1 MASAKGLAGT
11 VALLLLHG
19 ANAALK
25 NRVRSCPCVKT
36 CSIYASLCVYQC
48 TYMYTHTCIYMN
60 MYICIHKLYVDMLT
74 SLLSQ
79 NDKTPPELSDKEE
92 VKTVFAEHFEKVDI
106 TNENQNWLL
115 LICARLG
122 LVSRVRAL
130 LQAGAKAAHTD
141 EVRVCEG
148 CGLRTL
154 MYMHACKHAFVK
166 KCAYADRV
174 RAQERLCID
183 TLTPLTPCCRPPDP
197 PAHACMI
204 SQIHTHTRA
213 GRQNG
218 PVAGVREPARGSG
231 NGAG

>member
-1 MASAKGLAGT
+1 
-11 VALLLLHG
+11 
-19 ANAALK
+19 
-25 NRVRSCPCVKT
+25 
-36 CSIYASLCVYQC
+36 
-48 TYMYTHTCIYMN
+48 MYTHTCTYMN
-60 MYICIHKLYVDMLT
+60 MYICIHKLCVDMLT

-92 VKTVFAEHFEKVDI
+92 VKTVFAQHFEKVVI

-148 CGLRTL
+148 CVLRTL

-183 TLTPLTPCCRPPDP
+183 TLTPLTPCCRPSDP

-204 SQIHTHTRA
+204 SQIHTHTHVQDGKTA
-213 GRQNG
+213 LWLACENQHEAAAMELVEPTKDVGALNKQVGGRKGGGGQG
-218 PVAGVREPARGSG
+218 RREG
-231 NGAG
+231 